1 MFWKLVLTALLAV
14 GAENLLFVG
23 GAGFSRALRAAQRPA
38 SIGSYSLLVTWFS
51 LLSALAGVWLNPLLP
66 PYGTKAVLNSACF
79 AAAAAAAYL
88 LTYLLVRIVLPARAG
103 KKIEPLLS
111 PAALNTI
118 VLAMPYAQ
126 NGFLFGPA
134 QAAGYALG
142 TGAAFY
148 LASAVLAH
156 AEAKCRNPDMPQAF
170 SGLPASIL
178 YVGILSMAFA
188 GFAGGRVF

>member
-1 MFWKLVLTALLAV
+1 MFLKLVLTALLAV
-14 GAENLLFVG
+14 GAENLLFTG
-23 GAGFSRALRAAQRPA
+23 GAGFSRVLRAAQRPA
-38 SIGSYSLLVTWFS
+38 SIGIYSLLVAWFA
-51 LLSALAGVWLNPLLP
+51 LLSIFVGVWLNPFLP
-66 PYGTKAVLNSACF
+66 AYGTKAILRSSYF

-88 LTYLLVRIVLPARAG
+88 LTFVLARIVLPKRARKRIGPFLA
-103 KKIEPLLS
+103 

-126 NGFLFGPA
+126 RSFSFGPV
-134 QAAGYALG
+134 QAVGYALG
-142 TGAAFY
+142 TGAAFW
-148 LASAVLAH
+148 LASAVMMH
-156 AEAKCRNPDMPQAF
+156 AEAKCRNPDIPEAF